1 MPPQHMGPL
10 PPGDCCHQGTNA
22 TTAQRTTATRGP
34 LALGDCCHHGTKDHC
49 QHSTGDI
56 CHQGTT
62 ATRRPIPPRH
72 RGPLPPGDHCHRVPA
87 AAVPQ
92 ARRAHQAAHHG
103 VHHNSIS
110 PGLCTVLTVSGC
122 AHQMIEERKG
132 NGDSNFPGHQGQ
144 VWVISTQIFK
154 LPNQGVHPW
163 AKQGQQNPSNLNG
176 CSLM

>member
-1 MPPQHMGPL
+1 MPPQHRGPL
-10 PPGDCCHQGTNA
+10 PPGDCCHQETNA

-49 QHSTGDI
+49 QHSTGDRCHLSTRDH
-56 CHQGTT
+56 CHQGTC
-62 ATRRPIPPRH
+62 
-72 RGPLPPGDHCHRVPA
+72 CHQMPA
-87 AAVPQ
+87 AALPQ

-103 VHHNSIS
+103 VQHNSIS
-110 PGLCTVLTVSGC
+110 LGLCTVLTMSGC

-154 LPNQGVHPW
+154 LPNQAVHPW

-176 CSLM
+176 CSLT